1 MPWSSLLVPMLGLL
15 VLASGESSAQTP
27 PRKLLVIDIDDVGI
41 ELLQATPTPHL
52 DSLAGAGR
60 YYPRFY
66 TSPMCTPTR
75 ALFQLG
81 ARGSRAEV
89 RCTGNVGPGNT
100 YRLPIGP
107 LTPLAAKLQG
117 AGKSAMKIGKWH
129 LSPDDLLQ
137 HPPTLGWQPYI
148 GVMGNVGNLGVGSG
162 DWFNYPENRSGN
174 PHWVSALYLTTR
186 ETDLGIRAVSAGY
199 DLISLSYHAAH
210 RPFHDP
216 PPHLHTLPLPL
227 IGHWDQARAALQALD
242 TELARLTPL
251 ALALGYTVIIY
262 SDNGL
267 AGPLGGLKGTV
278 YDGSVHTML
287 WALGP
292 GIPTGVDNSLIEV
305 VDVYATVLDLLGISQ
320 GPLDGPDSVSFAS
333 LLQGA
338 GTSPLFVI
346 AERGGPAG
354 TDPHNN
360 PLRWRR
366 TAREDR
372 YKLIVN
378 QDIFR
383 ARLFDLWNDPQEQT
397 DLLLAGPLSPQ
408 AIMAYD
414 LLRTALAGL

>member
-1 MPWSSLLVPMLGLL
+1 
-15 VLASGESSAQTP
+15 
-27 PRKLLVIDIDDVGI
+27 
-41 ELLQATPTPHL
+41 
-52 DSLAGAGR
+52 
-60 YYPRFY
+60 
-66 TSPMCTPTR
+66 
-75 ALFQLG
+75 
-81 ARGSRAEV
+81 
-89 RCTGNVGPGNT
+89 VGPGNT
-100 YRLPIGP
+100 YRLPISP
-107 LTPLAAKLQG
+107 LTPLATKVQA
-117 AGKSAMKIGKWH
+117 AGKSAIKIGKWH

-174 PHWVSALYLTTR
+174 SHWISGLYLTTR
-186 ETDLGIRAVSAGY
+186 ETDLGIRAVLEGY

-227 IGHWDQARAALQALD
+227 IGHWDQARASLQAMD

-251 ALALGYTVIIY
+251 ALALGYTVILY

-278 YDGSVHTML
+278 YDGGVHTML

-292 GIPTGVDNSLIEV
+292 GIPPGIDNSLIEV
-305 VDVYATVLDLLGISQ
+305 VDVY
-320 GPLDGPDSVSFAS
+320 
-333 LLQGA
+333 
-338 GTSPLFVI
+338 

-378 QDIFR
+378 QDLFR
-383 ARLFDLWNDPQEQT
+383 SRLFDLWDDPQEQT
-397 DLLLAGPLSPQ
+397 DLLLAGPLSPR
-408 AIMAYD
+408 ATMAYD
-414 LLRTALAGL
+414 LLRAALAGL